1 MEIKIVEQES
11 QKKRKNLRRKRL
23 AEKKKGSQR
32 REKTQRIDLNRKTS
46 PRNNKKQR

>member
-23 AEKKKGSQR
+23 AREEKKLSKKGKDS
-32 REKTQRIDLNRKTS
+32 TNRLEQKDES
-46 PRNNKKQR
+46 KE